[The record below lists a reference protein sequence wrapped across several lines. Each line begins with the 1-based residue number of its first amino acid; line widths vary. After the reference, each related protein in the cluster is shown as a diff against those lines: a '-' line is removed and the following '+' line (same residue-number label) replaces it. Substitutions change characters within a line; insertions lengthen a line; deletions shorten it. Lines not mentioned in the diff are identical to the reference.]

1 MRPSTTALPPR
12 LGRARG
18 SAGRWGFLL
27 PASARPASY
36 TASGESGRDRLAVG
50 RVVWRG
56 RSVCFRFPGGAG
68 RLCRTFGARG
78 PGMGKRRRPSAPLRR
93 VRKSRREGTQD
104 GCGPGSGRGGSTW
117 PGPPPLSCPD
127 RRGSGSGVRGL
138 LPCLPWIRVQTV
150 RARPGKSLA
159 WSSAFLATPWVSGE
173 MRFHSASSNL
183 DFSPWSSPA
192 NFVRCCFLS

>member
-1 MRPSTTALPPR
+1 MCASDSRAELAVSAAP
-12 LGRARG
+12 LGLGGRG
-18 SAGRWGFLL
+18 WGRGGDLLL
-27 PASARPASY
+27 PSGVSAS
-36 TASGESGRDRLAVG
+36 L
-50 RVVWRG
+50 
-56 RSVCFRFPGGAG
+56 GGKA
-68 RLCRTFGARG
+68 LRT
-78 PGMGKRRRPSAPLRR
+78 
-93 VRKSRREGTQD
+93 D

-127 RRGSGSGVRGL
+127 RRGSGPGVRGL
-138 LPCLPWIRVQTV
+138 LPCLPWIRVQAV
-150 RARPGKSLA
+150 RARPGKSLT